1 MSYYYSKGFLGIGKG
16 EKDVSGVTLFANSNT
31 TTINT
36 KSNKAAK
43 TLTVTTTLSGTN
55 TLEFGINAKSTKA
68 TILAM
73 DNVELVYQGS
83 TADYIIGINSIT
95 ERYLAA
101 AESAGLTAAA
111 ESLRAAR
118 KTYVINLAGG
128 AATTA
133 DVAAWTAAIETIVS
147 ATGASRSAVEDT
159 EGTTEITEA
168 EAAEATVVAV
178 YTLQG
183 ARVES
188 LQPGLNILLMSD
200 GSTRK
205 VFIKD

>member
-1 MSYYYSKGFLGIGKG
+1 MLYRL
-16 EKDVSGVTLFANSNT
+16 
-31 TTINT
+31 
-36 KSNKAAK
+36 
-43 TLTVTTTLSGTN
+43 
-55 TLEFGINAKSTKA
+55 
-68 TILAM
+68 
-73 DNVELVYQGS
+73 
-83 TADYIIGINSIT
+83 T
-95 ERYLAA
+95 ERYLTA
-101 AESAGLTAAA
+101 AESAGLTDAA

-128 AATTA
+128 AATAA

-147 ATGASRSAVEDT
+147 ATGASRSAVEDA

-178 YTLQG
+178 YNLQG

-205 VFIKD
+205 VLIND

>member
-1 MSYYYSKGFLGIGKG
+1 M
-16 EKDVSGVTLFANSNT
+16 
-31 TTINT
+31 
-36 KSNKAAK
+36 
-43 TLTVTTTLSGTN
+43 TTTLSGTN

-83 TADYIIGINSIT
+83 TADFIIGINSIT

-147 ATGASRSAVEDT
+147 ATGASRSAVEAA